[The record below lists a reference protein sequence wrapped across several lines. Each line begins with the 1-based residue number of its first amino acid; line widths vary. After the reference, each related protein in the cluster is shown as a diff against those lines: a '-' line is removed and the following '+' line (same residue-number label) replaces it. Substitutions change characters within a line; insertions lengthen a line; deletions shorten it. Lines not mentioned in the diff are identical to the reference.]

1 MDKLLISIFLIS
13 INFTIYKYKAQK
25 KMALIVILGER
36 KFKKC
41 FRKGENI
48 FQKELNV
55 LSNGRDVSLIESAF
69 LGLPLFLL
77 ALSGPGPSETFW
89 AFLCCRLARANSITC
104 SILNS
109 PNIIRGFCLF
119 PIKLLDQVPTPFTDW
134 TWHSF
139 PGNSEKKISCFFYK
153 SMLWSICCMQAHFIS
168 KTPWFWFFLCYENGS
183 TRKSRSYSA

>member
-25 KMALIVILGER
+25 KMALIGER
-36 KFKKC
+36 KFKKS
-41 FRKGENI
+41 FRKP
-48 FQKELNV
+48 K
-55 LSNGRDVSLIESAF
+55 RIERSIQRKRCFFNRKRF
-69 LGLPLFLL
+69 LGPSPLPFGFV
-77 ALSGPGPSETFW
+77 GPGPSETFW